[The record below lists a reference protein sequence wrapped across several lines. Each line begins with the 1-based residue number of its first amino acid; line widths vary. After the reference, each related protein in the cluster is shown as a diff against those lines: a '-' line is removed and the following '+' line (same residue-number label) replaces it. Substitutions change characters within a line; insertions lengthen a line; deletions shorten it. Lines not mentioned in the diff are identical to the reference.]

1 MYLWISG
8 SRHSSNGSLYMKP
21 VHGRV
26 VPSCTQAQAN
36 LMSSSSYGSCTI
48 VVITNLIFAPVLVV
62 YNRLRVLVLLLLL
75 LLLLLRTTTTTRPVP
90 LAGPTFLAC
99 LRKMVMIRMLMRT
112 MMMMGCVQT
121 HFGSG
126 WGAGG
131 LRGAMM
137 TTLLRRHP
145 EQYLQKNRF
154 TRYLQYFR
162 VVGPSYTYSHQTT
175 SGLCEL
181 DLGISESFLR
191 KLELGRGDACFGDDD
206 DIVLRTP
213 RTICAH
219 TPHTTSKAHP
229 PTPRSGL

>member
-1 MYLWISG
+1 MQSCSAASPGHWLAWSLETCFIQLYFGGRSPSRVIRRQLIATNKASTENGEGSIRLLAMYLWISG

-62 YNRLRVLVLLLLL
+62 YNRLRVLVLLRLLLL

-112 MMMMGCVQT
+112 MMM
-121 HFGSG
+121 
-126 WGAGG
+126 GAF
-131 LRGAMM
+131 
-137 TTLLRRHP
+137 RHISD
-145 EQYLQKNRF
+145 
-154 TRYLQYFR
+154 R
-162 VVGPSYTYSHQTT
+162 VG
-175 SGLCEL
+175 
-181 DLGISESFLR
+181 
-191 KLELGRGDACFGDDD
+191 GRGG
-206 DIVLRTP
+206 
-213 RTICAH
+213 
-219 TPHTTSKAHP
+219 
-229 PTPRSGL
+229 